1 MDVCVCAKHIYMADK
16 GQWGGGVI
24 VCFRMG
30 PQDQTQVVR
39 LSARHSLCP
48 TEPSLQPLFFF
59 ETGSSDVVQA
69 HLELT
74 SNSPA
79 SVLGFRCTLGM
90 PPAPPPPF
98 SFLFSLLIPSFLV
111 KAHDPMRVGW
121 SFYQ

>member
-1 MDVCVCAKHIYMADK
+1 M
-16 GQWGGGVI
+16 GWGRDCLLPYGSP
-24 VCFRMG
+24 G
-30 PQDQTQVVR
+30 PNTGREAQCQ
-39 LSARHSLCP
+39 ALCP

-90 PPAPPPPF
+90 PPTPPPPF